1 MHALFAL
8 STTPAQPSFT
18 NPQTVDYFS
27 FAVFCFCLLFTLS
40 ASNKEIVLLGNKQTN
55 TPPSKHTHTHT
66 KKHIREKEEKGERST
81 RADKQAKQRNGKARK
96 KERKKTESIHQD
108 QEE

>member
-40 ASNKEIVLLGNKQTN
+40 ASNKEIVLLGNKQTLHQAN
-55 TPPSKHTHTHT
+55 THT